1 MNLSRDFH
9 GSKQLAGL
17 KKAWRFDQ
25 NGSNQIAVHNSK
37 TDFSSSKNHSQAIG
51 FKAAMVEAA

>member
-25 NGSNQIAVHNSK
+25 NGWQSNSCTQ
-37 TDFSSSKNHSQAIG
+37 Q
-51 FKAAMVEAA
+51 